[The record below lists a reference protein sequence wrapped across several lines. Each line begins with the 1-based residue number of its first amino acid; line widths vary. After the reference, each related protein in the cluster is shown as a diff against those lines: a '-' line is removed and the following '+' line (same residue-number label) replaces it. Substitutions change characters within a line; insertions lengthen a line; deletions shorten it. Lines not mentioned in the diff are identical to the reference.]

1 MMKPENL
8 QDRFLNQARKD
19 RTMLTLFLMNG
30 FQLRGTII
38 SFDQFAVLV
47 LSDGKQNL
55 IYKHAISTIQPAE
68 PVSFDAVWQ
77 QAEIFL
83 TT

>member
-30 FQLRGTII
+30 FQLRGTIL

-47 LSDGKQNL
+47 LSDGRQNL

-68 PVSFDAVWQ
+68 TIKMQNVECRMQ
-77 QAEIFL
+77 N
-83 TT
+83 

>member
-19 RTMLTLFLMNG
+19 RILVTLFLMNG
-30 FQLRGTII
+30 FQLRGSII

-47 LSDGKQNL
+47 LSDGRQNL
-55 IYKHAISTIQPAE
+55 IYKHAISTIQPAA
-68 PVSFDAVWQ
+68 PVNMNV
-77 QAEIFL
+77 
-83 TT
+83 T

>member
-1 MMKPENL
+1 MTRPENL

-47 LSDGKQNL
+47 LSEGRQNL
-55 IYKHAISTIQPAE
+55 IYKHAISTIQPSDTVRMGA
-68 PVSFDAVWQ
+68 P
-77 QAEIFL
+77 
-83 TT
+83 

>member
-19 RTMLTLFLMNG
+19 RIPVTLFLMNG
-30 FQLRGTII
+30 FQLRGSIV

-47 LSDGKQNL
+47 FSEGKQNL
-55 IYKHAISTIQPAE
+55 IYKHAISTIQPTE
-68 PVSFDAVWQ
+68 KVKMKN
-77 QAEIFL
+77 EE
-83 TT
+83 

>member
-19 RTMLTLFLMNG
+19 KTPLTVFLING
-30 FQLRGTII
+30 FQLRGTIL

-47 LSDGKQNL
+47 LSEGKQNL
-55 IYKHAISTIQPAE
+55 IYKHAISTIQPGE
-68 PVSFDAVWQ
+68 PVRMSGPC
-77 QAEIFL
+77 
-83 TT
+83 

>member
-19 RTMLTLFLMNG
+19 RVTVTLFLMNG
-30 FQLRGTII
+30 FQLRGTIL

-47 LSDGKQNL
+47 LSEGKQNL
-55 IYKHAISTIQPAE
+55 IYKHAISTVQPSE
-68 PVSFDAVWQ
+68 PVKMSN
-77 QAEIFL
+77 
-83 TT
+83 T

>member
-1 MMKPENL
+1 MTRPENL

-30 FQLRGTII
+30 FQLRGTIL

-47 LSDGKQNL
+47 LSEGRQNL

-68 PVSFDAVWQ
+68 PVKV
-77 QAEIFL
+77 L
-83 TT
+83 NN

>member
-19 RTMLTLFLMNG
+19 RTMVTLFLMNG

-47 LSDGKQNL
+47 LSEGRQNL
-55 IYKHAISTIQPAE
+55 IYKHAISTVQPAE
-68 PVSFDAVWQ
+68 TIKMQ
-77 QAEIFL
+77 N
-83 TT
+83 